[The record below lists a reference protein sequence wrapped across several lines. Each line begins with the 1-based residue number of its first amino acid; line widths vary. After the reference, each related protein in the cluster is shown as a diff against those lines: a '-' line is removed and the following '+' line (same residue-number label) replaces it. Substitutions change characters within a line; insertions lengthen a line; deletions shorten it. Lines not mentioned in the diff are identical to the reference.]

1 MTTHDCIIYYAI
13 VHIYQVK
20 YIRFLTEKARKE
32 VYMALSE
39 AGASVIGSGMGLIGS
54 LFSGLGAKRKQKH
67 AKEMMDYQNKL
78 ELERME
84 QQFGY
89 QQQAAAQEQQYA
101 LDMYNHQFN
110 TESAYNKEML
120 EGQRKYDSPVEEM
133 KRLKE
138 AGVNPALYYAN
149 GGGSGGSGIGAMGIS
164 ASGSSASVGAP
175 TGIQPMAVQ
184 VGLQAQQQE
193 AAIELTRAQAAKTKA
208 ETVAETGIGMAQR
221 ILDALG
227 KAKENKKTD
236 VDIKKVEKEVEN
248 IDATIQVA
256 KENANVLKEN
266 KELLAYQN
274 KINQLKQK
282 IKVQMETEGYTGDG
296 ENKSSWS
303 KEYGFEDIIIQ
314 QETKK
319 LLTDFMKMDKE
330 YSEALKDRDVAV
342 RLYND
347 IDKVI
352 QGKLDELSITDKNL
366 KLLETRLEREDYELK
381 NDKAL
386 GDILEDLG
394 GDSKYSKLLM
404 GVINWFMRK

>member
-1 MTTHDCIIYYAI
+1 MP
-13 VHIYQVK
+13 
-20 YIRFLTEKARKE
+20 LTQAN
-32 VYMALSE
+32 AT
-39 AGASVIGSGMGLIGS
+39 VIGTGMGLIGS
-54 LFSGLGAKRKQKH
+54 LVGGLGAKRRQKY

-89 QQQAAAQEQQYA
+89 QQKAAEQEQQYA

-120 EGQRKYDSPVEEM
+120 ENQRKYDSPVQEM
-133 KRLKE
+133 ARLKE

-149 GGGSGGSGIGAMGIS
+149 GGGSGGSGIGAMGVN

-193 AAIELTRAQAAKTKA
+193 ASIELTRAEAAKTKA
-208 ETVAETGIGMAQR
+208 ETVSEAGIGMAQR
-221 ILDALG
+221 VLDALG
-227 KAKENKKTD
+227 KAKENKRTD
-236 VDIKKVEKEVEN
+236 VDIKRIEKEVEN
-248 IDATIQVA
+248 VDAAIQVA

-266 KELLAYQN
+266 KELLAFQN
-274 KINQLKQK
+274 KINQLKE
-282 IKVQMETEGYTGDG
+282 KVKMSMETEAYTDDG
-296 ENKSSWS
+296 KNKSSWS

-330 YSEALKDRDVAV
+330 YSEALKDRDIAV

-366 KLLETRLEREDYELK
+366 KLLETKLDRDNYELK

-386 GDILEDLG
+386 GDILNDLG
-394 GDSKYSKLLM
+394 GDSKYSKLLKS
-404 GVINWFMRK
+404 VINWFMRK

>member
-1 MTTHDCIIYYAI
+1 MP
-13 VHIYQVK
+13 
-20 YIRFLTEKARKE
+20 
-32 VYMALSE
+32 LSE
-39 AGASVIGSGMGLIGS
+39 AGASVIGAGMGLIGN
-54 LFSGLGAKRKQKH
+54 LFGGLGARRKKKY

-89 QQQAAAQEQQYA
+89 QQQAAEKEQQYA

-110 TESAYNKEML
+110 TESAYNREML
-120 EGQRKYDSPVEEM
+120 ENQRKYDSPVQEM
-133 KRLKE
+133 ARLKE
-138 AGVNPALYYAN
+138 AGVNPALYYAS
-149 GGGSGGSGIGAMGIS
+149 GGGSGGSGIGAMGVS

-193 AAIELTRAQAAKTKA
+193 ATIELTRAQADKTRA
-208 ETVAETGIGMAQR
+208 ETIAETGIGMAQR
-221 ILDALG
+221 VLDALG

-236 VDIKKVEKEVEN
+236 VDIKKMEKEVEN
-248 IDATIQVA
+248 IDAAIQVA
-256 KENANVLKEN
+256 KENANMLKEN
-266 KELLAYQN
+266 KDLLAYQN
-274 KINQLKQK
+274 KINRLKQK
-282 IKVQMETEGYTGDG
+282 VKVTMETEGYTGDG

-330 YSEALKDRDVAV
+330 YSEALKDRDIAV

-347 IDKVI
+347 IDKII
-352 QGKLDELSITDKNL
+352 QGKMNELSITDKNL
-366 KLLETRLEREDYELK
+366 KLLETKLDRDNYELK

-386 GDILEDLG
+386 GDILDDLG
-394 GDSKYSKLLM
+394 GDSKYSKLLL
-404 GVINWFMRK
+404 GVIKWFTRK

>member
-1 MTTHDCIIYYAI
+1 
-13 VHIYQVK
+13 
-20 YIRFLTEKARKE
+20 
-32 VYMALSE
+32 
-39 AGASVIGSGMGLIGS
+39 MGLIGN
-54 LFSGLGAKRKQKH
+54 LFGGLRAKRKTKY

-101 LDMYNHQFN
+101 LDMYNHQFK
-110 TESAYNKEML
+110 TESEYNREML
-120 EGQRKYDSPVEEM
+120 ENQRKYDSPEEEM

-149 GGGSGGSGIGAMGIS
+149 GGGSGGSGIGAMGVS

-175 TGIQPMAVQ
+175 TGVQPMAVQ

-193 AAIELTRAQAAKTKA
+193 ATIELTKAQAAKTKA
-208 ETVAETGIGMAQR
+208 ETIAETGIGMAQR
-221 ILDALG
+221 VLDALG

-248 IDATIQVA
+248 IDAVIQVA
-256 KENANVLKEN
+256 KENADVLKEN

-282 IKVQMETEGYTGDG
+282 IKVTMETEGYTGNG

-319 LLTDFMKMDKE
+319 
-330 YSEALKDRDVAV
+330 
-342 RLYND
+342 
-347 IDKVI
+347 
-352 QGKLDELSITDKNL
+352 QLS
-366 KLLETRLEREDYELK
+366 
-381 NDKAL
+381 
-386 GDILEDLG
+386 
-394 GDSKYSKLLM
+394 
-404 GVINWFMRK
+404 

>member
-1 MTTHDCIIYYAI
+1 
-13 VHIYQVK
+13 
-20 YIRFLTEKARKE
+20 
-32 VYMALSE
+32 MALSQ
-39 AGASVIGSGMGLIGS
+39 AGATVLGAGMGLIGNI
-54 LFSGLGAKRKQKH
+54 FGGLGAKRKSKY
-67 AKEMMDYQNKL
+67 AKEMMEYQNKL

-84 QQFGY
+84 QQFEY

-110 TESAYNKEML
+110 TESAYNREML
-120 EGQRKYDSPVEEM
+120 EDQRKYDSPVQEM
-133 KRLKE
+133 ARLKE

-149 GGGSGGSGIGAMGIS
+149 GGGSGGSGIGAMGVS

-184 VGLQAQQQE
+184 VGLQVQQQE
-193 AAIELTRAQAAKTKA
+193 AAIELTRAQAAKTRA
-208 ETVAETGIGMAQR
+208 ETIAETGIGTVQQ

-236 VDIKKVEKEVEN
+236 IDIKKLEKEVEN
-248 IDATIQVA
+248 IDAAIQVT

-274 KINQLKQK
+274 KINRLKQK
-282 IKVQMETEGYTGDG
+282 IKVTMEAEAYNGDG
-296 ENKSSWS
+296 ENKTSWS

-347 IDKVI
+347 IDKVV
-352 QGKLDELSITDKNL
+352 QGKLDELSITDNNL
-366 KLLETRLEREDYELK
+366 KLLKTRLEREDYELK
-381 NDKAL
+381 NDKAF
-386 GDILEDLG
+386 GDILNSIG
-394 GDSKYSKLLM
+394 VDSKYSKLLM

>member
-1 MTTHDCIIYYAI
+1 MPLNQA
-13 VHIYQVK
+13 Q
-20 YIRFLTEKARKE
+20 
-32 VYMALSE
+32 
-39 AGASVIGSGMGLIGS
+39 ASVIGAGMGLIGN
-54 LFSGLGAKRKQKH
+54 LFGGLGARRKKKY

-101 LDMYNHQFN
+101 LDMYNHQFS
-110 TESAYNKEML
+110 TESAYNREML
-120 EGQRKYDSPVEEM
+120 EDQRMYDSPVQEM
-133 KRLKE
+133 ARLKE

-149 GGGSGGSGIGAMGIS
+149 GGGSGGSGIGAMGVS

-193 AAIELTRAQAAKTKA
+193 ATIELTRAQAAKTKA
-208 ETVAETGIGMAQR
+208 ETIAETGIGMAQR
-221 ILDALG
+221 VLDALG

-248 IDATIQVA
+248 IDAAIQVA
-256 KENANVLKEN
+256 NENANVLKEN

-282 IKVQMETEGYTGDG
+282 IKVSMDIEGYTGDG
-296 ENKSSWS
+296 ENKSTWT

-319 LLTDFMKMDKE
+319 LLTDFMKMNKE
-330 YSEALKDRDVAV
+330 YSEALKDREVAV

-347 IDKVI
+347 IDKLI
-352 QGKLDELSITDKNL
+352 QGKLNELSITDTNL

-386 GDILEDLG
+386 GDILNNLG
-394 GDSKYSKLLM
+394 GDSKYSKLLT
-404 GVINWFMRK
+404 GVIKWFMRK

>member
-1 MTTHDCIIYYAI
+1 MPLNQAQAT
-13 VHIYQVK
+13 
-20 YIRFLTEKARKE
+20 
-32 VYMALSE
+32 
-39 AGASVIGSGMGLIGS
+39 VIGAGMGLIGN
-54 LFSGLGAKRKQKH
+54 LFGGLGARRRKKY

-101 LDMYNHQFN
+101 LDMYNHQFS
-110 TESAYNKEML
+110 TESAYNREML
-120 EGQRKYDSPVEEM
+120 EDQRRYDSPEQEM
-133 KRLKE
+133 ARLKE

-149 GGGSGGSGIGAMGIS
+149 GGGSGGSGIGAMGVS

-193 AAIELTRAQAAKTKA
+193 ATIELTRAQAAKTKA
-208 ETVAETGIGMAQR
+208 ETIAETGIGMAQR
-221 ILDALG
+221 VLDALG

-256 KENANVLKEN
+256 KENANVLREN

-282 IKVQMETEGYTGDG
+282 IKVSMETEGYTGDG

-330 YSEALKDRDVAV
+330 YSEALKDRDIAV

-366 KLLETRLEREDYELK
+366 KLLETKLERDDYELK

-386 GDILEDLG
+386 GDILNNLG

-404 GVINWFMRK
+404 GVINWFIRK

>member
-1 MTTHDCIIYYAI
+1 M
-13 VHIYQVK
+13 Q
-20 YIRFLTEKARKE
+20 
-32 VYMALSE
+32 LSE
-39 AGASVIGSGMGLIGS
+39 AGASVIGSGMGLIGN
-54 LFSGLGAKRKQKH
+54 LFSGLGARRKSKY

-78 ELERME
+78 EMERME

-120 EGQRKYDSPVEEM
+120 ENQRKYDSPVEEM
-133 KRLKE
+133 NRLKE

-149 GGGSGGSGIGAMGIS
+149 GGGSGGSGIGAMGVS

-193 AAIELTRAQAAKTKA
+193 ATIELTRAQAAKTKA

-221 ILDALG
+221 VLDALG
-227 KAKENKKTD
+227 KAKENKKTEI
-236 VDIKKVEKEVEN
+236 DIKKVEKEVEN
-248 IDATIQVA
+248 IDAAIQMT

-282 IKVQMETEGYTGDG
+282 IKVQTEIEGHVGDG
-296 ENKSSWS
+296 ENKSLST

-330 YSEALKDRDVAV
+330 YSEALKDKDVAV

-347 IDKVI
+347 IDKII

-386 GDILEDLG
+386 GDIIKNLG

-404 GVINWFMRK
+404 NVINWFMRK

>member
-1 MTTHDCIIYYAI
+1 MKLK
-13 VHIYQVK
+13 QP
-20 YIRFLTEKARKE
+20 
-32 VYMALSE
+32 
-39 AGASVIGSGMGLIGS
+39 GATVIGAGMGLIGN
-54 LFSGLGAKRKQKH
+54 LFSGLGSRRKKKYT
-67 AKEMMDYQNKL
+67 KEIMDYQNKL

-101 LDMYNHQFN
+101 LDMYNHQFS
-110 TESAYNKEML
+110 TESAYNREML
-120 EGQRKYDSPVEEM
+120 EDQRKYDSPEQEM
-133 KRLKE
+133 ARLKE

-149 GGGSGGSGIGAMGIS
+149 GGGSGGSGIGAMGVS

-175 TGIQPMAVQ
+175 TSIQPMAVQ

-193 AAIELTRAQAAKTKA
+193 ATIELTKAQAAKTKA
-208 ETVAETGIGMAQR
+208 ETIAEAGIGMTQR
-221 ILDALG
+221 VLDALG

-248 IDATIQVA
+248 IDAAIQVA

-274 KINQLKQK
+274 KINQIKQK
-282 IKVQMETEGYTGDG
+282 IKISMETEADTGDG
-296 ENKSSWS
+296 ENESSWS

-381 NDKAL
+381 NDKAF
-386 GDILEDLG
+386 GDILNDLG
-394 GDSKYSKLLM
+394 GDSKYSKLLTN
-404 GVINWFMRK
+404 VINWLTRK

>member
-1 MTTHDCIIYYAI
+1 
-13 VHIYQVK
+13 
-20 YIRFLTEKARKE
+20 
-32 VYMALSE
+32 
-39 AGASVIGSGMGLIGS
+39 MGLIGN
-54 LFSGLGAKRKQKH
+54 LCSGLGMKRKQKY

-78 ELERME
+78 EQERME

-89 QQQAAAQEQQYA
+89 QQKAAAQEQQYA
-101 LDMYNHQFN
+101 LDMYNHQFK
-110 TESAYNKEML
+110 TESEYNKEML
-120 EGQRKYDSPVEEM
+120 ENQREYDSPEQEM
-133 KRLKE
+133 ARLKE
-138 AGVNPALYYAN
+138 AGVNPALYYSN
-149 GGGSGGSGIGAMGIS
+149 GGGSGGSGIGAMGVS

-175 TGIQPMAVQ
+175 SGIQPMAVQ

-193 AAIELTRAQAAKTKA
+193 ANIELTRAQAAKTKA
-208 ETVAETGIGMAQR
+208 ETIAETGIGTAQR
-221 ILDALG
+221 VLNALG

-236 VDIKKVEKEVEN
+236 VDIRKVEKEVEN
-248 IDATIQVA
+248 IDAAVQVA
-256 KENANVLKEN
+256 KENANVLREN

-282 IKVQMETEGYTGDG
+282 VKVQMETEAYTGDG
-296 ENKSSWS
+296 ENKSSWT

-319 LLTDFMKMDKE
+319 LLTGFMNLDKE

-347 IDKVI
+347 IDKVV

-386 GDILEDLG
+386 GDILKDLG

-404 GVINWFMRK
+404 NVINWLMRK

>member
-1 MTTHDCIIYYAI
+1 
-13 VHIYQVK
+13 
-20 YIRFLTEKARKE
+20 
-32 VYMALSE
+32 MALSQ
-39 AGASVIGSGMGLIGS
+39 AQATVLGSGMGLIGN
-54 LFSGLGAKRKQKH
+54 LFSGLGTKRKQKY

-89 QQQAAAQEQQYA
+89 QQQAAAKEQQYA

-110 TESAYNKEML
+110 MESEYNKKML
-120 EGQRKYDSPVEEM
+120 KDQREYDSPVQEM
-133 KRLKE
+133 ARLKE
-138 AGVNPALYYAN
+138 AGVNPALYYSS
-149 GGGSGGSGIGAMGIS
+149 GGGSGGSGIGAMGVS

-193 AAIELTRAQAAKTKA
+193 ANIELTRAQAAKTKA

-221 ILDALG
+221 VLDALG

-236 VDIKKVEKEVEN
+236 VDIKKVEKEVES

-266 KELLAYQN
+266 KELLAFQN

-282 IKVQMETEGYTGDG
+282 VKIQMETEGYTGDG
-296 ENKSSWS
+296 ENKSSWT

-366 KLLETRLEREDYELK
+366 KLLETKLEREDYELK

-386 GDILEDLG
+386 GDILNDLG

-404 GVINWFMRK
+404 GVIKWFTRK

>member
-1 MTTHDCIIYYAI
+1 MP
-13 VHIYQVK
+13 
-20 YIRFLTEKARKE
+20 
-32 VYMALSE
+32 LSE
-39 AGASVIGSGMGLIGS
+39 TAASVIGSGMGLIGN
-54 LFSGLGAKRKQKH
+54 LFGGLRAKRRTKY

-78 ELERME
+78 ELERMG

-101 LDMYNHQFN
+101 LDMYNHQFK
-110 TESAYNKEML
+110 TESEYNREML
-120 EGQRKYDSPVEEM
+120 ENQRKYDSPEEEM

-149 GGGSGGSGIGAMGIS
+149 GGGSGGSGIGAMGVS

-193 AAIELTRAQAAKTKA
+193 ATIELTKAQAAKTKA
-208 ETVAETGIGMAQR
+208 ETIAETGIGMAQR
-221 ILDALG
+221 VLDALG

-248 IDATIQVA
+248 IDAVIQVA
-256 KENANVLKEN
+256 KENADVLKEN
-266 KELLAYQN
+266 KKLLAYQN

-282 IKVQMETEGYTGDG
+282 VKITREIEGYTGDG

-330 YSEALKDRDVAV
+330 YSEALKDRDIAV

-347 IDKVI
+347 IDNII
-352 QGKLDELSITDKNL
+352 QGKMNELSITDINL
-366 KLLETRLEREDYELK
+366 KLLETRLKREDYELK

-386 GDILEDLG
+386 GDILNDLG

-404 GVINWFMRK
+404 GVINWFIRK

>member
-1 MTTHDCIIYYAI
+1 MG
-13 VHIYQVK
+13 
-20 YIRFLTEKARKE
+20 LTNAQ
-32 VYMALSE
+32 AT
-39 AGASVIGSGMGLIGS
+39 VIGSGMGLIGS
-54 LFSGLGAKRKQKH
+54 LFSGIGARRKKKY

-101 LDMYNHQFN
+101 LDMYNHQFS
-110 TESAYNKEML
+110 TESAYNREML
-120 EGQRKYDSPVEEM
+120 EDQRKYDSPEQEM
-133 KRLKE
+133 ARLKE

-149 GGGSGGSGIGAMGIS
+149 GGGSGGSGIGAMGVS
-164 ASGSSASVGAP
+164 ASGTSASVGAP
-175 TGIQPMAVQ
+175 SGIQPMAVQ

-193 AAIELTRAQAAKTKA
+193 ATIELTRAQAAKTKA
-208 ETVAETGIGMAQR
+208 ETVAETGIGMAQKV
-221 ILDALG
+221 LDALG

-236 VDIKKVEKEVEN
+236 VDIRKVEKEVES
-248 IDATIQVA
+248 IDAAIQVA
-256 KENANVLKEN
+256 NENADVLKEN

-274 KINQLKQK
+274 KINELKQK
-282 IKVQMETEGYTGDG
+282 VKVTMETEGYTGEG

-303 KEYGFEDIIIQ
+303 KEYGFEDMVIQ

-347 IDKVI
+347 IEKVI

-366 KLLETRLEREDYELK
+366 KLLETKLERENYELK

-386 GDILEDLG
+386 GDILNDLG

-404 GVINWFMRK
+404 SVINWFTRK

>member
-1 MTTHDCIIYYAI
+1 MSLSHRESA
-13 VHIYQVK
+13 K
-20 YIRFLTEKARKE
+20 GGNMKLTQAAE
-32 VYMALSE
+32 
-39 AGASVIGSGMGLIGS
+39 SVIGSGMGLIGN
-54 LFSGLGAKRKQKH
+54 LFGGLGARRKKRY

-89 QQQAAAQEQQYA
+89 QQQAAAQEQKYA

-110 TESAYNKEML
+110 TESAYNREML
-120 EGQRKYDSPVEEM
+120 EDQRKYDSPVQEM
-133 KRLKE
+133 ARLKE
-138 AGVNPALYYAN
+138 AGVNPALYYSS

-193 AAIELTRAQAAKTKA
+193 ATIDLTKAQAAKTRA
-208 ETVAETGIGMAQR
+208 ETIAETGIGMAQR
-221 ILDALG
+221 VLDALG

-236 VDIKKVEKEVEN
+236 VDVKKVEKEVEN
-248 IDATIQVA
+248 IDAAIQVA

-282 IKVQMETEGYTGDG
+282 IKIHMETEAYTDDG

-319 LLTDFMKMDKE
+319 LLTEFMKMDKD
-330 YSEALKDRDVAV
+330 YSEALKDRTIAV

-352 QGKLDELSITDKNL
+352 QGKLNELSITDKNL
-366 KLLETRLEREDYELK
+366 KLLETRLERDDYELK

-386 GDILEDLG
+386 GDILNDLG

-404 GVINWFMRK
+404 GVINWFIRK

>member
-1 MTTHDCIIYYAI
+1 M
-13 VHIYQVK
+13 
-20 YIRFLTEKARKE
+20 
-32 VYMALSE
+32 
-39 AGASVIGSGMGLIGS
+39 
-54 LFSGLGAKRKQKH
+54 
-67 AKEMMDYQNKL
+67 
-78 ELERME
+78 
-84 QQFGY
+84 
-89 QQQAAAQEQQYA
+89 
-101 LDMYNHQFN
+101 
-110 TESAYNKEML
+110 
-120 EGQRKYDSPVEEM
+120 
-133 KRLKE
+133 
-138 AGVNPALYYAN
+138 
-149 GGGSGGSGIGAMGIS
+149 
-164 ASGSSASVGAP
+164 
-175 TGIQPMAVQ
+175 Q

-193 AAIELTRAQAAKTKA
+193 ATIELTKAQAAKTKA
-208 ETVAETGIGMAQR
+208 ETITETGIGTAQR
-221 ILDALG
+221 VLDALG

-248 IDATIQVA
+248 IDAAIQVA

-274 KINQLKQK
+274 KINGLKQK
-282 IKVQMETEGYTGDG
+282 IKVQMETEAYTGDG

-366 KLLETRLEREDYELK
+366 KLLETKLDRENYELK

-386 GDILEDLG
+386 GDILNDLG

-404 GVINWFMRK
+404 SVINWFMRK

>member
-1 MTTHDCIIYYAI
+1 MP
-13 VHIYQVK
+13 
-20 YIRFLTEKARKE
+20 
-32 VYMALSE
+32 LSE
-39 AGASVIGSGMGLIGS
+39 AAASAMGSGMGLIGN
-54 LFSGLGAKRKQKH
+54 LFGGLGARRKKKY

-101 LDMYNHQFN
+101 LDMYNHQFS
-110 TESAYNKEML
+110 TESAYNREML
-120 EGQRKYDSPVEEM
+120 EDQRKYDSPVQEM
-133 KRLKE
+133 ARLKE

-149 GGGSGGSGIGAMGIS
+149 GGGSGGSGIGAMGVS

-193 AAIELTRAQAAKTKA
+193 ATIELTRAQAAKTKA

-221 ILDALG
+221 VLDALG
-227 KAKENKKTD
+227 KAKDNKRTD
-236 VDIKKVEKEVEN
+236 ADINKIEKEVEN
-248 IDATIQVA
+248 IDAAIQVA

-266 KELLAYQN
+266 KDLLAYQN
-274 KINQLKQK
+274 KINKLKQK
-282 IKVQMETEGYTGDG
+282 VKVSMETEGYTGDG
-296 ENKSSWS
+296 ENRSSWS
-303 KEYGFEDIIIQ
+303 KEYGFDDIIIQ
-314 QETKK
+314 KETKK

-347 IDKVI
+347 IEKVI

-366 KLLETRLEREDYELK
+366 KLLETKLEREDYELK
-381 NDKAL
+381 NDKAF
-386 GDILEDLG
+386 GDILNDLG
-394 GDSKYSKLLM
+394 ADSKYSKLLM
-404 GVINWFMRK
+404 GVINWLIRK

>member
-1 MTTHDCIIYYAI
+1 M
-13 VHIYQVK
+13 K
-20 YIRFLTEKARKE
+20 LTQP
-32 VYMALSE
+32 
-39 AGASVIGSGMGLIGS
+39 GAAVIGAGMGLIGNM
-54 LFSGLGAKRKQKH
+54 FSGLGAGRRKKY

-89 QQQAAAQEQQYA
+89 QQQAAAKEQQYA

-110 TESAYNKEML
+110 TESAYNREML
-120 EGQRKYDSPVEEM
+120 KDQREYDSPVQEM
-133 KRLKE
+133 ERLKE

-149 GGGSGGSGIGAMGIS
+149 GGSSGGSGIGAMGIS
-164 ASGSSASVGAP
+164 ASGSSANVGAP

-193 AAIELTRAQAAKTKA
+193 ANIELTRAQAAKTKA
-208 ETVAETGIGMAQR
+208 ETVAEAGIGMAQKV
-221 ILDALG
+221 LDALG

-248 IDATIQVA
+248 IDAAIQVA

-282 IKVQMETEGYTGDG
+282 IKITMETEGYSGDG

-319 LLTDFMKMDKE
+319 MLTDFMKMNKE
-330 YSEALKDRDVAV
+330 YSEALKDREVAV

-366 KLLETRLEREDYELK
+366 KLLETKLDRENYELK

-386 GDILEDLG
+386 GDILNNLG
-394 GDSKYSKLLM
+394 SDSKYSKLLM
-404 GVINWFMRK
+404 SVINWFMRK

>member
-1 MTTHDCIIYYAI
+1 
-13 VHIYQVK
+13 
-20 YIRFLTEKARKE
+20 
-32 VYMALSE
+32 MALSE

-54 LFSGLGAKRKQKH
+54 VFSGLGAKRKQKY

-120 EGQRKYDSPVEEM
+120 ESQRKYDSPAEEM

-149 GGGSGGSGIGAMGIS
+149 GGGSGGSGIGAMGVS

-184 VGLQAQQQE
+184 VGLQVQQQE

-208 ETVAETGIGMAQR
+208 ETIAETGIGMAQR
-221 ILDALG
+221 VLDALG

-236 VDIKKVEKEVEN
+236 IDIKKVEKEVES
-248 IDATIQVA
+248 IDATIQVT

-303 KEYGFEDIIIQ
+303 KEYGFEEIIIQ

-330 YSEALKDRDVAV
+330 YSEALKDRDIAV

-366 KLLETRLEREDYELK
+366 KLLETKLEREDYELK
-381 NDKAL
+381 NDKAF
-386 GDILEDLG
+386 GDILKDLG

-404 GVINWFMRK
+404 GVINWFIRK

>member
-1 MTTHDCIIYYAI
+1 M
-13 VHIYQVK
+13 
-20 YIRFLTEKARKE
+20 R
-32 VYMALSE
+32 LSE
-39 AGASVIGSGMGLIGS
+39 TGASVIGAGMGLIGN
-54 LFSGLGAKRKQKH
+54 LFSGFGAKRKKKY

-110 TESAYNKEML
+110 TESEYNKEML
-120 EGQRKYDSPVEEM
+120 EDQRKYDSPVQEM
-133 KRLKE
+133 ARLKE
-138 AGVNPALYYAN
+138 AGVNPALYYAS

-193 AAIELTRAQAAKTKA
+193 ATIELTKAQADKTRA
-208 ETVAETGIGMAQR
+208 ETVAETGIGMAQKV
-221 ILDALG
+221 LDALG

-236 VDIKKVEKEVEN
+236 IDTKKVEKEVEN
-248 IDATIQVA
+248 IDAAIEVT
-256 KENANVLKEN
+256 KENAEVLKEN

-282 IKVQMETEGYTGDG
+282 VKVTMETEGYTGDG
-296 ENKSSWS
+296 ENKTSWT
-303 KEYGFEDIIIQ
+303 KEYGFEDIVIQ

-319 LLTDFMKMDKE
+319 LLTEFMKMDKE

-352 QGKLDELSITDKNL
+352 QGKLDELSITEKNL
-366 KLLETRLEREDYELK
+366 KLLNTKLERDNYELK

-386 GDILEDLG
+386 GDILNDLG
-394 GDSKYSKLLM
+394 TDSKYSKLLM
-404 GVINWFMRK
+404 SVINWFMRK

>member
-1 MTTHDCIIYYAI
+1 MP
-13 VHIYQVK
+13 
-20 YIRFLTEKARKE
+20 
-32 VYMALSE
+32 LSE
-39 AGASVIGSGMGLIGS
+39 VGASVIGSGMGLIGN
-54 LFSGLGAKRKQKH
+54 LFSGIGAKRKTKY
-67 AKEMMDYQNKL
+67 AKSMMDYQNKL

-101 LDMYNHQFN
+101 LDMYNHQFK

-120 EGQRKYDSPVEEM
+120 KDQREYDSPTQEM

-149 GGGSGGSGIGAMGIS
+149 GGGSGGSGIGAMGVS
-164 ASGSSASVGAP
+164 ANGNSASVGAP
-175 TGIQPMAVQ
+175 TGLQPMAVQ

-193 AAIELTRAQAAKTKA
+193 ATIELTKAEAAKTKA
-208 ETVAETGIGMAQR
+208 ETMTETGIGMTQR

-248 IDATIQVA
+248 IDAAIQVA

-282 IKVQMETEGYTGDG
+282 IKISTEVEGP
-296 ENKSSWS
+296 
-303 KEYGFEDIIIQ
+303 
-314 QETKK
+314 
-319 LLTDFMKMDKE
+319 
-330 YSEALKDRDVAV
+330 
-342 RLYND
+342 
-347 IDKVI
+347 
-352 QGKLDELSITDKNL
+352 LS
-366 KLLETRLEREDYELK
+366 
-381 NDKAL
+381 
-386 GDILEDLG
+386 
-394 GDSKYSKLLM
+394 
-404 GVINWFMRK
+404 

>member
-1 MTTHDCIIYYAI
+1 MPLSGAQATIIG
-13 VHIYQVK
+13 
-20 YIRFLTEKARKE
+20 T
-32 VYMALSE
+32 
-39 AGASVIGSGMGLIGS
+39 GMGLIGN
-54 LFSGLGAKRKQKH
+54 LCSGLGMKRKQKY

-78 ELERME
+78 EQERME

-89 QQQAAAQEQQYA
+89 QQKAAAQEQQYA
-101 LDMYNHQFN
+101 LDMYNHQFK
-110 TESAYNKEML
+110 TESEYNKEML
-120 EGQRKYDSPVEEM
+120 ENQREYDSPEQEM
-133 KRLKE
+133 ARLKE
-138 AGVNPALYYAN
+138 AGVNPALYYSN
-149 GGGSGGSGIGAMGIS
+149 GGGSGGSGIGAMGVS

-175 TGIQPMAVQ
+175 SGIQPMAVQ

-193 AAIELTRAQAAKTKA
+193 ANIELTRAQAAKTKA
-208 ETVAETGIGMAQR
+208 ETIAETGIGTAQR
-221 ILDALG
+221 VLNALG

-248 IDATIQVA
+248 IDAAVQVA
-256 KENANVLKEN
+256 KENANVLREN

-282 IKVQMETEGYTGDG
+282 VKVQMETEAYTGDG
-296 ENKSSWS
+296 ENKSSWT

-319 LLTDFMKMDKE
+319 LLTGFMNLDKE

-347 IDKVI
+347 IDKVV

-386 GDILEDLG
+386 GDILKDLG

-404 GVINWFMRK
+404 SVINWLMRK

>member
-1 MTTHDCIIYYAI
+1 MG
-13 VHIYQVK
+13 
-20 YIRFLTEKARKE
+20 
-32 VYMALSE
+32 LSQ
-39 AGASVIGSGMGLIGS
+39 AQATVIGSGMGLIGN
-54 LFSGLGAKRKQKH
+54 LFSGIGAKRRQRY

-89 QQQAAAQEQQYA
+89 QQQAAEKEQQYA
-101 LDMYNHQFN
+101 LDMYNHQFE

-120 EGQRKYDSPVEEM
+120 DNQREYDSPVQEM
-133 KRLKE
+133 ARLKE
-138 AGVNPALYYAN
+138 AGVNPALYYSS
-149 GGGSGGSGIGAMGIS
+149 GGGSGGSGIGAMGVS

-175 TGIQPMAVQ
+175 IGIQPMAVQ

-193 AAIELTRAQAAKTKA
+193 ATIELTRAQAAKTKA

-221 ILDALG
+221 VLDALG

-248 IDATIQVA
+248 IDAAIKMTN
-256 KENANVLKEN
+256 ENANVLKEN

-282 IKVQMETEGYTGDG
+282 VKIQTEGEAYSGDG
-296 ENKSSWS
+296 ENKTSWS
-303 KEYGFEDIIIQ
+303 EEYNFEDIIIQ

-319 LLTDFMKMDKE
+319 LLTEFMKMDKE
-330 YSEALKDRDVAV
+330 YSEALKDRDIAV

-366 KLLETRLEREDYELK
+366 RLLETKLDRENYELK

-386 GDILEDLG
+386 GDILNDLG
-394 GDSKYSKLLM
+394 GDSKYSKLLVD
-404 GVINWFMRK
+404 VIKWFIRR

>member
-1 MTTHDCIIYYAI
+1 MP
-13 VHIYQVK
+13 
-20 YIRFLTEKARKE
+20 
-32 VYMALSE
+32 LSQ
-39 AGASVIGSGMGLIGS
+39 AQATVLGSGMGLIGN
-54 LFSGLGAKRKQKH
+54 LFGGLGVKRRQKY

-89 QQQAAAQEQQYA
+89 QQQAAAKEQQYA

-110 TESAYNKEML
+110 TESEYNKEML
-120 EGQRKYDSPVEEM
+120 KDQREYDSPVQEM
-133 KRLKE
+133 ARLKE
-138 AGVNPALYYAN
+138 AGVNPALYYSN
-149 GGGSGGSGIGAMGIS
+149 GGGSGGSGIGAMGVS

-193 AAIELTRAQAAKTKA
+193 ASIELTRAQAAKTKA

-221 ILDALG
+221 VLDALG

-282 IKVQMETEGYTGDG
+282 IKVQMETEGYTGNG
-296 ENKSSWS
+296 ENKSSWT

-352 QGKLDELSITDKNL
+352 QGKLDELSITDTNL
-366 KLLETRLEREDYELK
+366 KLLETKLEREDYELK

-386 GDILEDLG
+386 GDILNDLG

-404 GVINWFMRK
+404 GVINWFTRK

>member
-1 MTTHDCIIYYAI
+1 
-13 VHIYQVK
+13 
-20 YIRFLTEKARKE
+20 
-32 VYMALSE
+32 
-39 AGASVIGSGMGLIGS
+39 MGLIGN
-54 LFSGLGAKRKQKH
+54 LFSGLGARRKKKY
-67 AKEMMDYQNKL
+67 AKEMMDYQNEL
-78 ELERME
+78 ELERMG

-110 TESAYNKEML
+110 TESAYNREML
-120 EGQRKYDSPVEEM
+120 EDQRKYDSPVQEM
-133 KRLKE
+133 ARLKE

-149 GGGSGGSGIGAMGIS
+149 GGGSGGSGIGAMGVS

-175 TGIQPMAVQ
+175 SGIQPMAVQ

-193 AAIELTRAQAAKTKA
+193 ATIELTRAQAAKTKA

-221 ILDALG
+221 VLDALG

-248 IDATIQVA
+248 IDAAIQVA
-256 KENANVLKEN
+256 NENANVLREN

-282 IKVQMETEGYTGDG
+282 IKVSMETEGYTDDG
-296 ENKSSWS
+296 NNKSSWS

-386 GDILEDLG
+386 GDILNDLG

-404 GVINWFMRK
+404 SVINWFMRK

>member
-1 MTTHDCIIYYAI
+1 M
-13 VHIYQVK
+13 Q
-20 YIRFLTEKARKE
+20 
-32 VYMALSE
+32 LSE
-39 AGASVIGSGMGLIGS
+39 AGASVIGSGMGLIGN
-54 LFSGLGAKRKQKH
+54 LFSGLGARRKSKY

-78 ELERME
+78 EMERME

-120 EGQRKYDSPVEEM
+120 ENQRKYDSPVEEM
-133 KRLKE
+133 NRLKE

-149 GGGSGGSGIGAMGIS
+149 GGGSGGSGIGAMGVS

-193 AAIELTRAQAAKTKA
+193 ATIELTRAQAAKTKA

-221 ILDALG
+221 VLDALG
-227 KAKENKKTD
+227 KAKENKKTEI
-236 VDIKKVEKEVEN
+236 DIKKVEKEVEN
-248 IDATIQVA
+248 IDAAIQMT

-282 IKVQMETEGYTGDG
+282 IKVQTEIEGHIGDG
-296 ENKSSWS
+296 ENKSLST

-330 YSEALKDRDVAV
+330 YSEALKDKDVAV

-347 IDKVI
+347 IDKII

-386 GDILEDLG
+386 GDIIKNLG

-404 GVINWFMRK
+404 NVINWFMRK